1 MRKFSVFSFF
11 RFFHK
16 ICASFRTLAGFS
28 SLLLK
33 KEKTRSK
40 GVPYKGFFETLKIY
54 RKLHFQAVKRKL
66 ELGYIVQVLFL

>member
-1 MRKFSVFSFF
+1 MLLSRNNPFVFV
-11 RFFHK
+11 R
-16 ICASFRTLAGFS
+16 IIP
-28 SLLLK
+28 K
-33 KEKTRSK
+33 KRNTK